1 MDICIIGNSG
11 GGISAVK
18 TIRKYDQESTITVL
32 SKEQVPIYSPL
43 TLPHYIEGRVSR
55 SELFTLSPEF
65 YRQMG
70 VRLLLGKEVNAL
82 DGRRKAI
89 SLSDGGEISA
99 DSILIATGASPVLPE
114 IEGVHSQGVFTL
126 RTLADADRLL
136 DHAPSRV
143 VILGTGAVGIEL
155 SVALKRRGADVTLI
169 GRSRVMSRLFTPAIS
184 EKIREI
190 LEENGVRVLLGQTI
204 RGIYG
209 DPVEGVRTEH
219 EDVPCDAVIIAL
231 GTIPNT
237 QFINADEI
245 ALSARGA
252 VVVDEHLRTSLED
265 IYAAG
270 ECADSVDVLSGERG
284 VNLTWPAA
292 IEQGKIAAMNMI
304 GKKRVYRASFP
315 LNVIHVFD
323 VPVASVG
330 DLEGERVDR
339 DYQGNL
345 VQFIRQGERITGAQ
359 FVGYKDDSGIAQALV
374 KNLRAQLEK
383 WGSIEVSLTPYAMKP
398 RWKMTGKGISNVV
411 QVLRKEGE

>member
-18 TIRKYDQESTITVL
+18 TIRKYDPESTITL
-32 SKEQVPIYSPL
+32 ISKEQTSFYSPL
-43 TLPHYIEGRVSR
+43 VLPHYIEGRVSR

-155 SVALKRRGADVTLI
+155 SVALKRKGADVTLI

-304 GKKRVYRASFP
+304 GRKRTYRGSLS

-330 DLEGERVDR
+330 DLEGEQVDR

-345 VQFIRQGERITGAQ
+345 VQFIRQGERITAAQ

-374 KNLRAQLEK
+374 KNFRAQLEK
-383 WGSIEVSLTPYAMKP
+383 WGSIEVSLTPYAMSP

>member
-1 MDICIIGNSG
+1 MSI
-11 GGISAVK
+11 A
-18 TIRKYDQESTITVL
+18 L
-32 SKEQVPIYSPL
+32 SKLFEPGSIGKMVLKNRIIMAPISTNLAGGDGQVTQELISHYAERAKGGAGLVTVENVCVDYPL
-43 TLPHYIEGRVSR
+43 GRH
-55 SELFTLSPEF
+55 
-65 YRQMG
+65 
-70 VRLLLGKEVNAL
+70 
-82 DGRRKAI
+82 
-89 SLSDGGEISA
+89 
-99 DSILIATGASPVLPE
+99 GAAQPR
-114 IEGVHSQGVFTL
+114 I
-126 RTLADADRLL
+126 D
-136 DHAPSRV
+136 
-143 VILGTGAVGIEL
+143 
-155 SVALKRRGADVTLI
+155 
-169 GRSRVMSRLFTPAIS
+169 S

-237 QFINADEI
+237 QFINADET

-252 VVVDEHLRTSLED
+252 VVVDEHLRTSLES

-270 ECADSVDVLSGERG
+270 ECADPVDVLSGKRR

-304 GKKRVYRASFP
+304 RRKRTYRGSLS